1 MRLRR
6 FLAPTGVYGSRLG
19 GIPNYDGTLRLAPS
33 FNYNATFSYNITRN
47 FNLSLAIDNV
57 LDAKPRRDPTWT
69 SYPYYYIPWNN
80 PTGRAFFLEAS
91 MKLGGSHSE

>member
-1 MRLRR
+1 MIEADDVAVQIDDVTPQVDEAGLDGLQARLHV
-6 FLAPTGVYGSRLG
+6 AQCVQH
-19 GIPNYDGTLRLAPS
+19 
-33 FNYNATFSYNITRN
+33 
-47 FNLSLAIDNV
+47 LSLAIDNV

-80 PTGRAFFLEAS
+80 PTGRAFFLEAN